1 LNREPDA
8 PNQALMLASFSPL
21 STDLCSCHWQVV
33 ELGRIVISMTPTL
46 KRILLAA
53 FSLLALLVTAAGL
66 YLWREVKRPKR
77 VWVAYSEKERVREG
91 ETEELPSGETAIF
104 AQQRISWL
112 MSSNTSCL
120 ALTNNKSRA
129 DYLVNISV
137 IRYRDG
143 KVFGEATLSIV
154 KANGDL
160 VLVDQFHQDAKSAE
174 DIAEQP
180 ITAAWSALCMARK

>member
-1 LNREPDA
+1 
-8 PNQALMLASFSPL
+8 MLASFSPL

-104 AQQRISWL
+104 AQQRISWR
-112 MSSNTSCL
+112 NCDFRATADQL
-120 ALTNNKSRA
+120 ADVQQHVLPSIDQQQVKGGLSRK
-129 DYLVNISV
+129 YFCHSV
-137 IRYRDG
+137 PRRQS
-143 KVFGEATLSIV
+143 L
-154 KANGDL
+154 
-160 VLVDQFHQDAKSAE
+160 
-174 DIAEQP
+174 
-180 ITAAWSALCMARK
+180 R